1 MILIQP
7 PVVQNWNS
15 LVNKPSILSD
25 NQISWDEIQNK
36 PTTLTGYG
44 ITNGQPLGNEL
55 TALQSLSDTPGFLK
69 KTGNGTY
76 SIDVSNYLSLAGGTI
91 TGDLVST
98 SATVSTSPTTGAIRG
113 ASLGITGAIFAGGN
127 IGAASFSLANDN
139 FSISNTTGNRTNLTL
154 GNVENSQY
162 GASSIEIPTNT
173 VYGGAFDNHTGIRL
187 TSGGHVGW
195 GTAQFQVS
203 IGSYWK
209 QYSAVPCF
217 TAGNGQATVSNG
229 MTGGAFSVYSSQ
241 FIDLGYHNTSSWID
255 FHSNGTSGAVDY
267 DARILCTGYTGG
279 NAGGT
284 LVLSSATFEIDS
296 FTALGTRAT
305 GHPAIK
311 IKQLT
316 GTTAATQGGV
326 VSIAHGVTASK
337 IISISAL
344 VEYGTSSYV
353 TQSHQFS
360 AGYYFDISTSS
371 GTINIANSPTSSAAI
386 LSKPVKI
393 IVIYTA

>member
-1 MILIQP
+1 
-7 PVVQNWNS
+7 
-15 LVNKPSILSD
+15 
-25 NQISWDEIQNK
+25 
-36 PTTLTGYG
+36 
-44 ITNGQPLGNEL
+44 
-55 TALQSLSDTPGFLK
+55 
-69 KTGNGTY
+69 
-76 SIDVSNYLSLAGGTI
+76 
-91 TGDLVST
+91 LVST

-127 IGAASFSLANDN
+127 IGAASFSLANGN

-154 GNVENSQY
+154 GSVANSQY

-203 IGSYWK
+203 IGSNWK

-316 GTTAATQGGV
+316 GTTAATEGGV
-326 VSIAHGVTASK
+326 ASIAHGLTVSK
-337 IISISAL
+337 IVSVTVLVNQSENAFVLSGYSTQFVGHHFSVAL
-344 VEYGTSSYV
+344 S
-353 TQSHQFS
+353 
-360 AGYYFDISTSS
+360 
-371 GTINIANSPTSSAAI
+371 IANIQIINHPTDSENI
-386 LSKPVKI
+386 LLKPVKI
-393 IVIYTA
+393 TVIYTE